1 MRPAPPTR
9 GPAAIGAA
17 VDAAPRRSYGDDI
30 MVEDKKTPPARSDD
44 DDAAAAD
51 GEARGFGSKSIGD
64 MARRALMSGIGAVF
78 LSEENLRQQLSE
90 MKLGKDAVGYVVGQV
105 DKTKREIIDVVARET
120 RAFLSRLEVEKMVG
134 RMLMGTTIEVQ
145 TRIRI
150 LPNKDGG
157 VGVNVERNDATFVKS
172 DVPSD
177 APATAPMAAAPAG
190 DDRPRRGRRKSD
202 RKQRDD
208 DDDDEI

>member
-1 MRPAPPTR
+1 M
-9 GPAAIGAA
+9 
-17 VDAAPRRSYGDDI
+17 VD
-30 MVEDKKTPPARSDD
+30 DKKTPARTDDDKDD
-44 DDAAAAD
+44 DDNAD
-51 GEARGFGSKSIGD
+51 GGDGAGEGRGFGSKSIGD

-78 LSEENLRQQLSE
+78 MSEENLRQQLSE
-90 MKLGKDAVGYVVGQV
+90 MKLGKDAVGYVVGQA

-157 VGVNVERNDATFVKS
+157 IGLDVERNDTTFVKS
-172 DVPSD
+172 DEPP
-177 APATAPMAAAPAG
+177 APAAPASEE
-190 DDRPRRGRRKSD
+190 RPRRSRRKTD
-202 RKQRDD
+202 RKPRDD
-208 DDDDEI
+208 DDNDDG

>member
-1 MRPAPPTR
+1 M
-9 GPAAIGAA
+9 
-17 VDAAPRRSYGDDI
+17 VD
-30 MVEDKKTPPARSDD
+30 DKKTPARSDD
-44 DDAAAAD
+44 DNDDLDDAEG

-78 LSEENLRQQLSE
+78 MSEENLRQQLSE
-90 MKLGKDAVGYVVGQV
+90 MKLGKDAVGYVVGQA

-157 VGVNVERNDATFVKS
+157 VGVDVERNEATFVKS
-172 DVPSD
+172 DEPSP
-177 APATAPMAAAPAG
+177 APAAAAAPAG
-190 DDRPRRGRRKSD
+190 DERPRRGRRKTD
-202 RKQRDD
+202 RKPRDD
-208 DDDDEI
+208 DDDEA

>member
-1 MRPAPPTR
+1 
-9 GPAAIGAA
+9 
-17 VDAAPRRSYGDDI
+17 VDAALRRAYGSFT
-30 MVEDKKTPPARSDD
+30 MVDDKKTPTRPDDDNDD
-44 DDAAAAD
+44 DDA
-51 GEARGFGSKSIGD
+51 GEGAGEGRGFGTKSIGD

-78 LSEENLRQQLSE
+78 MSEENLRQQLSE
-90 MKLGKDAVGYVVGQV
+90 MKLGKDAVGYVVGQA

-157 VGVNVERNDATFVKS
+157 VGVDIERNDTTFVKS
-172 DVPSD
+172 DD
-177 APATAPMAAAPAG
+177 APAAPPAAPSEE
-190 DDRPRRGRRKSD
+190 RPRRGRRKSD
-202 RKQRDD
+202 RKPRDD
-208 DDDDEI
+208 DQDDG